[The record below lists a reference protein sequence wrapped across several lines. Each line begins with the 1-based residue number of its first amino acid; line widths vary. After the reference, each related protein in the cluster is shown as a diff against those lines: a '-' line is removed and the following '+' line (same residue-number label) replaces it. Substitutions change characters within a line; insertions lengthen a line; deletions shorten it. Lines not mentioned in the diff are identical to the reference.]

1 MSRSDDF
8 ATYLS
13 NMKGLPPVAQLQDMT
28 PIPLTTSDA
37 SPATGTST
45 ATGPWIKNR
54 GTAGWVHVELSDTTS
69 PTATVVV
76 EGSNTQ
82 SGKGPVILDTLPLSV
97 AGQGASLVTLMGAVW
112 IRVRVTAISGTN
124 ASVTATYGSAS

>member
-8 ATYLS
+8 STYLS

-82 SGKGPVILDTLPLSV
+82 SGKGPAILKTFSLTA
-97 AGQGASLVTLMGAVW
+97 AGQGVGLITMVGAVW
-112 IRVRVTAISGTN
+112 IRVRVTAISGSS